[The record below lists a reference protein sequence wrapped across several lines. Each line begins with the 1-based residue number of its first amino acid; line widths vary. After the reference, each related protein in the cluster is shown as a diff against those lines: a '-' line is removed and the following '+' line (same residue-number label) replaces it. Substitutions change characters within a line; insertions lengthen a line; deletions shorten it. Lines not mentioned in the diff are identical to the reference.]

1 MIKFGV
7 AALIIPMALTS
18 LSVAQTGAVAK
29 IDTYVAAVKRV
40 SNSRREPKIVVADIA
55 EYDKEKSEWKRFDS
69 EKALEKYREEKGET
83 YSIAYN
89 WKRQGKLIATNFT
102 DFSPSGDWSQY
113 TFHYFRE
120 DGSLAK
126 VEAELRTFYGDYI
139 ALRNYYYNDKG
150 KQIKQTTRYLDLNT
164 NKPKKPSKNMM
175 DPNSFKPEIYK
186 TVDKLPFASLVK

>member
-1 MIKFGV
+1 MKTITAV
-7 AALIIPMALTS
+7 SVCLLLAAS
-18 LSVAQTGAVAK
+18 GFAQSAAQISR
-29 IDTYVAAVKRV
+29 IDSYVATVKRI
-40 SNSRREPKIVVADIA
+40 SNSNRQPKIVVADTA
-55 EYDKEKSEWKRFDS
+55 DYEQEKSDWKKFDS

-89 WKRQGKLIATNFT
+89 WKKQGKLVATNFT

-139 ALRNYYYNDKG
+139 ALRNYYFDEKG
-150 KQIKQTTRYLDLNT
+150 KRIKTTTRYLDLNT
-164 NKPKKPSKNMM
+164 NKPKKMSKNMM
-175 DPNSFKPEIYK
+175 DPDSFKPEIYK
-186 TVDKLPFASLVK
+186 SVDKLPFASLVK